1 MSNHNYET
9 PLRGDDLKLLR
20 DKNLISDTEIALR
33 IGDLIVAES
42 VTTKERRVVETGA
55 LILESRRR
63 VLRD

>member
-1 MSNHNYET
+1 MSKHSYET